1 MIHSHAS
8 CIFTAH
14 ILHANK
20 AGGGQMKSMTEP
32 PPPLS
37 SSTSLSTL
45 QTKLSTQNI
54 ITASNTLLDLIRIMR
69 VSALV
74 TDSDRIQME
83 EEVEFWED
91 GIVTGVVRREGEK
104 YEEEW
109 MELRM
114 NELNELL
121 DNK

>member
-1 MIHSHAS
+1 
-8 CIFTAH
+8 
-14 ILHANK
+14 
-20 AGGGQMKSMTEP
+20 
-32 PPPLS
+32 
-37 SSTSLSTL
+37 
-45 QTKLSTQNI
+45 
-54 ITASNTLLDLIRIMR
+54 
-69 VSALV
+69 
-74 TDSDRIQME
+74 ME